1 MILLIDNYDS
11 FVHNLS
17 RYLIELGQETVVV
30 RNDQISVDDVA
41 KMSPA
46 AIVISP
52 GPCTPNEAGISVE
65 VVQQLSSSIPIL
77 GICLGHQSI
86 AAAFGGRVIRASQPV
101 HGRTSKVLH
110 DGTELFKE
118 VENPL
123 QATRYHS
130 LIIEEK
136 TLPQELKVTA
146 RLEDGTIMGVEHQEH
161 PLFGLQ
167 FHPESVLTNS
177 GHLLLANFLERSDIT
192 PKPIPTGDYQSPPQT
207 PSWVDDDW
215 ESGQPLHW

>member
-17 RYLIELGQETVVV
+17 RYFIELGQKTVVI
-30 RNDQISVDDVA
+30 RNDQISVDDII

-52 GPCTPNEAGISVE
+52 GPCTPVEAGISVA
-65 VVQQLSSSIPIL
+65 VVQQLSASIPIL

-86 AAAFGGRVIRASQPV
+86 AAALGGQVIRADQPV
-101 HGRTSKVLH
+101 HGRTSEVLH
-110 DGTELFKE
+110 DGTGLFKGIG
-118 VENPL
+118 NPL

-136 TLPQELKVTA
+136 TLPNNLDVTA
-146 RLEDGTIMGVEHQEH
+146 RLKDGTIMAIEHQEY

-177 GHLLLANFLERSDIT
+177 GHLLLANFLERCHIT
-192 PKPIPTGDYQSPPQT
+192 PSQIPLGDYQAPPQT
-207 PSWVDDDW
+207 RSWVNDDW